1 MITDQSPPAYNAN
14 PHKRLLHLL
23 REVDKT
29 FTEGEES
36 KLRGLAEAGV

>member
-1 MITDQSPPAYNAN
+1 MVTDQSPPAYNAN

-29 FTEGEES
+29 FTEEEAAR
-36 KLRGLAEAGV
+36 LRETGV

>member
-1 MITDQSPPAYNAN
+1 MVTDQSPPAYNAN

-29 FTEGEES
+29 FTEGES
-36 KLRGLAEAGV
+36 RALAKAGI